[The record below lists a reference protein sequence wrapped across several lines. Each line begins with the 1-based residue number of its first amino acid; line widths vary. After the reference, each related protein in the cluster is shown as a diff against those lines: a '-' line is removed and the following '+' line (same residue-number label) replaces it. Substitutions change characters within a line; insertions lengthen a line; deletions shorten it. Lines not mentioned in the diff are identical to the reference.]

1 MRMLFFLA
9 HHKVWWKLMFCGL
22 SFKVLHLS
30 YRTICIVLASSY
42 NLRSRVSLQSKNHPE
57 MSDRVLCFIGVLFS
71 VCLSSFYW
79 CPLNLQVCF
88 ISRRYGK
95 STLGFQPYN
104 VLIEIACRFAVSIFF
119 VLPFKAS
126 HGNISM
132 KLF

>member
-30 YRTICIVLASSY
+30 YRTICIDLASSY

-57 MSDRVLCFIGVLFS
+57 MSNRVLCFIGVLLS
-71 VCLSSFYW
+71 VCLTSFYW

-95 STLGFQPYN
+95 SKLGF
-104 VLIEIACRFAVSIFF
+104 
-119 VLPFKAS
+119 
-126 HGNISM
+126 
-132 KLF
+132 